1 MKTKKVRIPLSDLL
15 RGADEKIAKLE
26 AQNESSKI
34 RESDMLEAFSRIIKG
49 ADTDDYEGYAFQ
61 RKTSSKV
68 YKTWMEVAADIGK
81 LLAKDSYSESAGRY
95 LLSILKATIGHKDNQ
110 ISSLESEVKNLRM
123 QIDLKNF

>member
-26 AQNESSKI
+26 TKNESLAN
-34 RESDMLEAFSRIIKG
+34 RETEMLEAFSRIIKG
-49 ADTDDYEGYAFQ
+49 ADTDDYEGNPFF
-61 RKTSSKV
+61 RKTSSKA

-81 LLAKDSYSESAGRY
+81 LLAKDSYSDLKRTIDQKDTQ
-95 LLSILKATIGHKDNQ
+95 ILN
-110 ISSLESEVKNLRM
+110 LETEIKNLKM

>member
-26 AQNESSKI
+26 AQNESLKI

-61 RKTSSKV
+61 RKSSSKV

-81 LLAKDSYSESAGRY
+81 LLAKDSYSD
-95 LLSILKATIGHKDNQ
+95 LKATIGHKDNQ
-110 ISSLESEVKNLRM
+110 ISSLETEIKNLRM